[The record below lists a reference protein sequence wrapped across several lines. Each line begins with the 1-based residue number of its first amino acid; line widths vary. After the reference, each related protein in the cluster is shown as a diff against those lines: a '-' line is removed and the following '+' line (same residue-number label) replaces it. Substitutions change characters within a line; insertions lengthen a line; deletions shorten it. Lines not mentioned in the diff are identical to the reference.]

1 MSSSSSL
8 KLEPQFDNEDNGITH
23 STLTTP
29 AVTRASSPVQ
39 QSLPRSPLPSGK
51 HKVAVI
57 GSGSWGTALAKIAA
71 QNVAKNN
78 KEFHAEVRMWVRQKH
93 VRFLFSLWSSTCTFA
108 DPQVEGKKLT
118 DVINRTHQ
126 NSRYLPDIRLPKNLV
141 AVPHLRDV
149 VKDATLIVVCV
160 PHQVSFPLSVLYH
173 DMHWYQFLHTVLSDL
188 LRYEAVHPGA
198 RAITAIKGV
207 EVNGTDIETFASL
220 ITDKL
225 DIPTSALSGANIA
238 LEGMSICLGEG
249 CADNQ
254 SQRTNSVKPPSE
266 LHPLKTLNFGKQ
278 YSTPQHLKYQS

>member
-78 KEFHAEVRMWVRQKH
+78 KEFHSEVRMWVRQKH
-93 VRFLFSLWSSTCTFA
+93 VSPSCSFSQLWLWGYDHVSRA
-108 DPQVEGKKLT
+108 DIQVEGKKLT

-160 PHQVSFPLSVLYH
+160 PHQVGSI
-173 DMHWYQFLHTVLSDL
+173 
-188 LRYEAVHPGA
+188 R
-198 RAITAIKGV
+198 IK
-207 EVNGTDIETFASL
+207 
-220 ITDKL
+220 
-225 DIPTSALSGANIA
+225 ANWA
-238 LEGMSICLGEG
+238 
-249 CADNQ
+249 
-254 SQRTNSVKPPSE
+254 
-266 LHPLKTLNFGKQ
+266 FG
-278 YSTPQHLKYQS
+278 